1 MADLVTLDDIETAAE
16 RIAGGVVRTPTVPSP
31 GLAALLGAPVLLKL
45 EQLQRAGSF
54 KPRGV
59 LAKLATLSPAERD
72 AGLVAVSGG
81 NHGLAV
87 AEVAG
92 AAGVA
97 AVVVMPEN
105 APARSVAAAR
115 AAGADV
121 RLTADI
127 PAAFALAGE
136 LQAAGATLVHP
147 FDDPVVLAAQGTAGL
162 ELARDAAALGEP
174 PTDVLVSIGG
184 GALLSGV
191 ATAVRALL
199 PDTRV
204 WGVET
209 AGAEAMSAAL
219 AAGGPVPVT
228 ITSAITTLSAPSV
241 SQLTYDHVRELVHDV
256 LVVPDADAV
265 RGSVE
270 LAEHAGIWAEP
281 AAGCLVAGA
290 RTVVARH
297 PDTRLALVVCG
308 ANADVADVVGAAQAP
323 A

>member
-1 MADLVTLDDIETAAE
+1 MGDLVTLDDIETAAA
-16 RIAGGVVRTPTVPSP
+16 RIAGDVLHTPTVRSP
-31 GLAALLGAPVLLKL
+31 GLGALLGAPTLLKL
-45 EQLQRAGSF
+45 EQLQRTGSF

-59 LAKLATLSPAERD
+59 LAKIATLSAGERA

-87 AEVAG
+87 ADVAG
-92 AAGVA
+92 AAGIA

-121 RLTADI
+121 RLTPDI
-127 PAAFALAGE
+127 PAAFALARE
-136 LQAAGATLVHP
+136 LQAAGMTLLHP
-147 FDDPVVLAAQGTAGL
+147 FDDPVTLAAQGTVGL
-162 ELARDAAALGEP
+162 ELAHDALALGEP

-191 ATAVRALL
+191 AVAVRALL
-199 PDTRV
+199 VGARV

-219 AAGGPVPVT
+219 AAGGPAPVT
-228 ITSAITTLSAPSV
+228 ITSAITTLSAPSA
-241 SQLTYDHVRELVHDV
+241 SQLTYDHVRELVEDV

-281 AAGCLVAGA
+281 AAGCLVPGA
-290 RTVVARH
+290 RRVLDLH
-297 PDTRLALVVCG
+297 PDARLALVICG
-308 ANADVADVVGAAQAP
+308 RNADVPG
-323 A
+323 

>member
-1 MADLVTLDDIETAAE
+1 MVTLDDIETAAG

-31 GLAALLGAPVLLKL
+31 GLGALLDAPVLLKL

-59 LAKLATLSPAERD
+59 LAKLATLSDAERA

-87 AEVAG
+87 ADVAG

-97 AVVVMPEN
+97 AVVAMPEN
-105 APARSVAAAR
+105 APAGSVAAAR

-121 RLTADI
+121 RLTPDI
-127 PAAFALAGE
+127 PAAFALAEE
-136 LQAAGATLVHP
+136 LRAAGATLVHP
-147 FDDPVVLAAQGTAGL
+147 FDDPVVLAAQGTVGL

-174 PTDVLVSIGG
+174 PTDVLVSVGG

-199 PDTRV
+199 PGARV

-209 AGAEAMSAAL
+209 VGAETMSTAL
-219 AAGGPVPVT
+219 RAGGPTPVT
-228 ITSAITTLSAPSV
+228 ITSSITTLSAPSAT
-241 SQLTYDHVRELVHDV
+241 QLTYDHVSALVHDV
-256 LVVPDADAV
+256 LVVPDGDAV
-265 RGSVE
+265 RGSVD
-270 LAEHAGIWAEP
+270 LAEHAGVWAEP

-290 RTVVARH
+290 RRVRERH
-297 PDTRLALVVCG
+297 PDTRLALVICG
-308 ANADVADVVGAAQAP
+308 RNTEVATVAAG
-323 A
+323 

>member
-1 MADLVTLDDIETAAE
+1 MGDLIDLAAIETAAG
-16 RIAGGVVRTPTVPSP
+16 RIAGEVVRTPTVPSP

-59 LAKLATLSPAERD
+59 LAKLATLSGAERS

-92 AAGVA
+92 AAGVP

-105 APARSVAAAR
+105 APARSVAGAR

-121 RLTADI
+121 RLTPDI

-136 LQAAGATLVHP
+136 LQAAGSTLVHP
-147 FDDPVVLAAQGTAGL
+147 FDDPVVVAAQGTVGL
-162 ELARDAAALGEP
+162 ELAHDAVALGEP

-184 GALLSGV
+184 GGLLSGV

-199 PDTRV
+199 PGTRL

-209 AGAEAMSAAL
+209 VGAEAMSAAL
-219 AAGGPVPVT
+219 AAGGPTPVT
-228 ITSAITTLSAPSV
+228 ITSSITTLSAPAA
-241 SQLTYDHVRELVHDV
+241 SQLTYDHVRARVHEV
-256 LVVPDADAV
+256 LVVSDADAV
-265 RGSVE
+265 AGSIE
-270 LAEHAGIWAEP
+270 LAEHAGVWAEP

-290 RTVVARH
+290 RRVLDRH
-297 PDTRLALVVCG
+297 PDARLALVICG
-308 ANADVADVVGAAQAP
+308 ANADVADVRRP
-323 A
+323 AG

>member
-1 MADLVTLDDIETAAE
+1 MADLVTLDDIETAAA
-16 RIAGGVVRTPTVPSP
+16 RIAGGVLRTPTVPSP
-31 GLAALLGAPVLLKL
+31 GLGALLGAPTLLKL
-45 EQLQRAGSF
+45 EQLQRTGSF

-59 LAKLATLSPAERD
+59 LAKIATLSPDERA

-87 AEVAG
+87 ADVAG
-92 AAGVA
+92 AAGIA
-97 AVVVMPEN
+97 AVVVMPKN
-105 APARSVAAAR
+105 APARSVATAR

-121 RLTADI
+121 RLTPDI
-127 PAAFALAGE
+127 PAAFALATE
-136 LQAAGATLVHP
+136 LQAAGMTLLHP
-147 FDDPVVLAAQGTAGL
+147 FDDPVTLAAQGTVGL
-162 ELARDAAALGEP
+162 ELAHDALALGEP

-191 ATAVRALL
+191 AVAVRALL
-199 PDTRV
+199 VGVRV

-219 AAGGPVPVT
+219 AAGGPTPVT
-228 ITSAITTLSAPSV
+228 ITSAITTLSAPSA
-241 SQLTYDHVRELVHDV
+241 SQLTYDHVRELVEDV

-281 AAGCLVAGA
+281 AAGCLVPGA
-290 RTVVARH
+290 RRVLDLH
-297 PDTRLALVVCG
+297 PDARLALVICG
-308 ANADVADVVGAAQAP
+308 RNADVPG
-323 A
+323 

>member
-1 MADLVTLDDIETAAE
+1 MTDLVTLDDIETAAG

-31 GLAALLGAPVLLKL
+31 GLGALLDAPVLLKL

-59 LAKLATLSPAERD
+59 LAKLATLSDAERA

-87 AEVAG
+87 ADVAG

-97 AVVVMPEN
+97 AVVAMPEN
-105 APARSVAAAR
+105 APAGSVAAAR

-121 RLTADI
+121 RLTPDI
-127 PAAFALAGE
+127 PAAFALAEE
-136 LQAAGATLVHP
+136 LRAAGATLVHP
-147 FDDPVVLAAQGTAGL
+147 FDDPVVLAAQGTVGL

-174 PTDVLVSIGG
+174 PTDVLVSVGG

-199 PDTRV
+199 PGARV

-209 AGAEAMSAAL
+209 VGAETMSTAL
-219 AAGGPVPVT
+219 RAGGPTPVT
-228 ITSAITTLSAPSV
+228 ITSSITTLSAPSAT
-241 SQLTYDHVRELVHDV
+241 QLTYDHVSALVHDV
-256 LVVPDADAV
+256 LVVPDGDAV
-265 RGSVE
+265 RGSVD
-270 LAEHAGIWAEP
+270 LAEHAGVWAEP

-290 RTVVARH
+290 RRVRERH
-297 PDTRLALVVCG
+297 PDTRLALVICG
-308 ANADVADVVGAAQAP
+308 RNTEVATVAAG
-323 A
+323 

>member
-31 GLAALLGAPVLLKL
+31 GMSALLGAPVLLKL

-59 LAKLATLSPAERD
+59 LAKLATLSAAERD

-92 AAGVA
+92 AAGVS

-121 RLTADI
+121 RLTPDI

-136 LQAAGATLVHP
+136 LREAGATLVHP
-147 FDDPVVLAAQGTAGL
+147 FDDPVVLAAQGTVGL
-162 ELARDAAALGEP
+162 ELARDAVALGEP

-184 GALLSGV
+184 GALASGV
-191 ATAVRALL
+191 AAAVHALL
-199 PDTRV
+199 PGTRM

-219 AAGGPVPVT
+219 RAGGPVPVE

-241 SQLTYDHVRELVHDV
+241 SALTYDHVRALVHEV
-256 LVVPDADAV
+256 LVVSDADAV
-265 RGSVE
+265 RGTDE
-270 LAEHAGIWAEP
+270 LAEHAGAWAEP

-290 RTVVARH
+290 RTVLRRQ
-297 PDTRLALVVCG
+297 PDARLALVLCG
-308 ANADVADVVGAAQAP
+308 RNADVP
-323 A
+323 TR